1 MFLNRHVCYKSF
13 LVGDDGVACEETN
26 VAANVQE
33 PMDAAADQ
41 CTPPSQE
48 GSTVETEAG
57 TAGENGKDVQME
69 ASGEDKERSEEGMEE
84 GSKVDGGGGDTQEN
98 DRPKQQKRKWG
109 NREGRYCHSD
119 FQ

>member
-1 MFLNRHVCYKSF
+1 MCYNS
-13 LVGDDGVACEETN
+13 VSGVDDITTCEETD
-26 VAANVQE
+26 VAANVQG
-33 PMDAAADQ
+33 PMDAATEQ

-57 TAGENGKDVQME
+57 TAGENGKDVRME
-69 ASGEDKERSEEGMEE
+69 GSGGDNKERIDEGMEE
-84 GSKVDGGGGDTQEN
+84 GSKGDGGGGDTQEN